1 MSVTQEHI
9 RRPVHA
15 GCQMNHD
22 QHTLSEGGSPRRS
35 SVRTGRPVHA
45 GGPNG
50 FAREICPRGR
60 PDINNTMTYLEAGPH
75 RRPNERQPGS
85 PSEREAP

>member
-22 QHTLSEGGSPRRS
+22 QHTPSEGGSRIEVQQGQGDRS
-35 SVRTGRPVHA
+35 TPEAPMGLQGKSVHA
-45 GGPNG
+45 GGPTST
-50 FAREICPRGR
+50 I
-60 PDINNTMTYLEAGPH
+60 
-75 RRPNERQPGS
+75 
-85 PSEREAP
+85 